1 MIALAVLIIASY
13 LFGSIPSAYILTRLV
28 RGADIRTLGS
38 GNSGATNAFRVLGWK
53 GALPVFLF
61 DFFKGFAP
69 AWWVLHASAGFA
81 LPAAL
86 PAALPVSLAAILA
99 GTVAFAGHLF
109 PVYIGFRGGKGVA
122 TGAGVLTALC
132 PPLAGCCFAVF
143 LAVAALTRRVSAA
156 SIIAAVSAP
165 LWYLG
170 IVHLRGTGPDLYL
183 LSFMLIISV
192 TVPVTHRKNIRD
204 LLRSKEKTIV

>member
-1 MIALAVLIIASY
+1 MIALAVLIIGSY
-13 LFGSIPSAYILTRLV
+13 LLGSIPPAYILTRLV
-28 RGADIRTLGS
+28 RGADIRDLGS

-86 PAALPVSLAAILA
+86 PVSLAAILA
-99 GTVAFAGHLF
+99 GTAAFAGHLF

-143 LAVAALTRRVSAA
+143 IAMAALTRKISAA

-170 IVHLRGTGPDLYL
+170 IVRLRGTGPDLYL

-192 TVPVTHRKNIRD
+192 SVPVTHRKNIRD
-204 LLRSKEKTIV
+204 LLCGKEKTIV